1 MGWRTTHSGVQAD
14 PTPPASSGITASASL
29 TASRS
34 LLLGLGGGTPAQPP
48 PFSLR
53 RLWQRSADN
62 TSLIL
67 NILLTYL
74 HANRPL
80 EVGSL
85 GMPLPFPWSPGSP
98 DGDLAST
105 FVDPSIG
112 GQHGNATVT
121 RLSGEREV
129 LMITPAGAGSGRCS
143 LESWRAAHELP

>member
-1 MGWRTTHSGVQAD
+1 MGGLAHHPQRRPGR
-14 PTPPASSGITASASL
+14 PN
-29 TASRS
+29 ASRILWHHCLRQS
-34 LLLGLGGGTPAQPP
+34 HCIALAALGGGTPAQPP

-129 LMITPAGAGSGRCS
+129 LMITPADAGSGRCS